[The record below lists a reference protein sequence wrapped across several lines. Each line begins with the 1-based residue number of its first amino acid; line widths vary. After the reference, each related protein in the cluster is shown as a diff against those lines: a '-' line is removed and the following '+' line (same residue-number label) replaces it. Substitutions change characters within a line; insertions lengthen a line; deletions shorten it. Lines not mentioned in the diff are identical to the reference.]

1 MYFHPAFVRG
11 APYLLSELLK
21 CKKAPA
27 QSPSKF
33 QSREKKFV
41 KNNTPLRLFKESV
54 LKCENIEKTLKAKS
68 KAALNDAHCR
78 YNAAMYNCM
87 FPHQQYL
94 VSLNTQTFLPYFC
107 DESSYS
113 EATDISWRRGNSNES
128 FHITLGSANASENES
143 YDSLHCCPDSDG
155 ASTAMRS
162 KVSLNDCAAMA
173 LISLAGC
180 AS

>member
-21 CKKAPA
+21 CKKPPA
-27 QSPSKF
+27 QSPSRF
-33 QSREKKFV
+33 QNREQKFV
-41 KNNTPLRLFKESV
+41 KSHTPLRLFKESV
-54 LKCENIEKTLKAKS
+54 LECENSKKALKVKS
-68 KAALNDAHCR
+68 KTALNDAHCR
-78 YNAAMYNCM
+78 YNAAMNNCL
-87 FPHQQYL
+87 HQQYL
-94 VSLNTQTFLPYFC
+94 VSLNTQTILPYLT

-113 EATDISWRRGNSNES
+113 EATDISWRRGNSNEA
-128 FHITLGSANASENES
+128 FHMLDFNLIHASENES
-143 YDSLHCCPDSDG
+143 CDSLHCCPDLDG
-155 ASTAMRS
+155 ASIAVRS